1 MEPIFFNDRIKA
13 KTEIKTNTVKSNKK
27 VDRKRKTSSNSST
40 DNDRKNKKQRLLTI
54 HTSQ

>member
-1 MEPIFFNDRIKA
+1 MEPIFLNDRIKA
-13 KTEIKTNTVKSNKK
+13 KAEIKTNAVKSNKK
-27 VDRKRKTSSNSST
+27 VDRKRKPSSNSST

>member
-1 MEPIFFNDRIKA
+1 MKPIFFNDRIKA
-13 KTEIKTNTVKSNKK
+13 KTEIKTNAVKSNKK

-40 DNDRKNKKQRLLTI
+40 DNDRKNKIQRLLTI